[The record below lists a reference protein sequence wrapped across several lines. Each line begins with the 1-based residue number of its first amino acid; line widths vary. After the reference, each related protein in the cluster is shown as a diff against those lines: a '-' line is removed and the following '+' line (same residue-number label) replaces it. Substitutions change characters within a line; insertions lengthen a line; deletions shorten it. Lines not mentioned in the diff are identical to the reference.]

1 MAINE
6 TRVEKSV
13 SKPVFAQVKGE
24 ILNKLDLRRDM
35 EDGEVL
41 DAIEDIVL
49 RKSGERYFPLAERR
63 RLTERVFNSIRRLD
77 IIQPLVDDARIS
89 EIMVNGYRDIFVERD
104 GKVIKTGLEF
114 ETVEKLEDVI
124 QSIVSKVNRT
134 VNEASPIVD
143 ARLEDGSRVNV
154 VLRPIALDGPVL
166 TIRKFPD
173 KPMSVERL
181 LTLNSLDDRIARFL
195 NILVRARYNMFISG
209 GTGSGKTSLLN
220 AIAAMIPEDERV
232 ITIEDSAELQL
243 KALKNLV
250 RLETRNANTEGR
262 GQIDMGS
269 LIKSSLRMRPDRII
283 VGEVRDGFAAYYML
297 QSMNTGHDG
306 SLTTGHA
313 NSAPDML
320 SRLETMVLSEEA
332 VPLEAVRHQI
342 TSAIDLIIHVA
353 RLRDGSRKIVEI
365 SELDGMSEGGI
376 KLNKLFEFAESGA
389 GSGGAAN
396 GGANTG
402 AGANAGV
409 GAGVDVGVG
418 AGVGEKYYGVAQDND
433 GVTAGDKGAVSGCFR
448 YTGNML
454 RNTAK
459 LGLAGLQ
466 SEYGALFG
474 E

>member
-1 MAINE
+1 LGSSIG
-6 TRVEKSV
+6 V
-13 SKPVFAQVKGE
+13 SEARAVKPAFESMFIQVKGE
-24 ILNKLDLRRDM
+24 ILGRLDLRRDM

-41 DAIEDIVL
+41 DTIEDIVL
-49 RKSGERYFPLAERR
+49 EKSYESYFTLAERR
-63 RLTERVFNSIRRLD
+63 QLAERVFNSIRRLD
-77 IIQPLVDDARIS
+77 IIQPLVDDSRIS
-89 EIMVNGYRDIFVERD
+89 EIMVNGYRDIFVECE
-104 GKVIKTGLEF
+104 GKVIKTDLAF
-114 ETVEKLEDVI
+114 ETIEKLEDVI

-154 VLRPIALDGPVL
+154 VLRPIALDGPAL

-173 KPMSVERL
+173 KPMSIERL
-181 LTLNSLDDRIARFL
+181 LMLDSVDESIARLF
-195 NILVRARYNMFISG
+195 NTLVKARYNLFISG

-220 AIAAMIPEDERV
+220 AVAAMIPEDERV

-250 RLETRNANTEGR
+250 RLETRNANTEGK

-283 VGEVRDGFAAYYML
+283 VGEVRDGLAAYYML

-313 NSAPDML
+313 NSAADML

-332 VPLEAVRHQI
+332 IPLEAIRHQI
-342 TSAIDLIIHVA
+342 ASAIDLIIHVA
-353 RLRDGSRKIVEI
+353 RLRDGSRKVVEV
-365 SELDGMSEGGI
+365 SELDGMSEGRI
-376 KLNKLFEFAESGA
+376 VLNKLFEFAEEGE
-389 GSGGAAN
+389 GGAARN
-396 GGANTG
+396 SACVRG
-402 AGANAGV
+402 
-409 GAGVDVGVG
+409 
-418 AGVGEKYYGVAQDND
+418 
-433 GVTAGDKGAVSGCFR
+433 SFR
-448 YTGNML
+448 YTGNKM

-466 SEYGALFG
+466 SEFFIDGAR
-474 E
+474 

>member
-1 MAINE
+1 MPNAATHGQQAFDAMFVQI
-6 TRVEKSV
+6 
-13 SKPVFAQVKGE
+13 KGE
-24 ILNKLDLRRDM
+24 ILGRLDLHRDM
-35 EDGEVL
+35 EDEEVL
-41 DAIEDIVL
+41 DTIEDIVL
-49 RKSGERYFPLAERR
+49 EKSARRYFTINERK

-77 IIQPLVDDARIS
+77 VIQPLVDDERIS
-89 EIMVNGYRDIFVERD
+89 EIMVNGQNDIFVESE
-104 GKVIKTGLEF
+104 GKVVKTDITF

-143 ARLEDGSRVNV
+143 ARLADGSRVNV
-154 VLRPIALDGPVL
+154 VLRPIAIDGPVL

-181 LTLNSLDDRIARFL
+181 LVFNSIDERIAEL
-195 NILVRARYNMFISG
+195 LGLLVRARYNMFISG

-220 AIAAMIPEDERV
+220 AVAALIPAGERV

-243 KALKNLV
+243 KSLKNLV

-283 VGEVRDGFAAYYML
+283 VGEVRDGLAAYYML

-313 NSAPDML
+313 NSAVDML

-332 VPLEAVRHQI
+332 IPLEAIRHQI
-342 TSAIDLIIHVA
+342 VSAVDVIIHVA
-353 RLRDGSRKIVEI
+353 RLRDGSRKVVEI
-365 SELDGMSEGGI
+365 SELDGMKDGAI
-376 KLNKLFEFAESGA
+376 VMNKLFEFVEDNAAEA
-389 GSGGAAN
+389 EGGR
-396 GGANTG
+396 TG
-402 AGANAGV
+402 AG
-409 GAGVDVGVG
+409 
-418 AGVGEKYYGVAQDND
+418 
-433 GVTAGDKGAVSGCFR
+433 VSGEFR
-448 YTGNML
+448 YTGNRI
-454 RNTAK
+454 RNAGK

-466 SEYGALFG
+466 SPYFRQ
-474 E
+474 